1 MIIVVVQDVLILVF
15 PIENKCFIKNIVN
28 LIILIHKLIS
38 LKEKH
43 NEMPKYAERTK
54 LLLC

>member
-43 NEMPKYAERTK
+43 NEMPKYSERTK